1 MTWPD
6 KITVYHR
13 LTQDPSATLAKSFF
27 QQEVL
32 ILSEAKQRPA
42 ARCLE
47 QNALYDYKLLRK
59 APSPPAFLLE
69 QFKKTWEMQEQSK
82 REWQQ
87 RIVDIENRVRSLE
100 VDSWDREDAVE
111 MLGSASKP

>member
-59 APSPPAFLLE
+59 APSPPGFLLE
-69 QFKKTWEMQEQSK
+69 QFKKTWELQEQSK

-87 RIVDIENRVRSLE
+87 RIADIESRVRSLE
-100 VDSWDREDAVE
+100 VESWDREDAVE
-111 MLGSASKP
+111 MLGSASKS